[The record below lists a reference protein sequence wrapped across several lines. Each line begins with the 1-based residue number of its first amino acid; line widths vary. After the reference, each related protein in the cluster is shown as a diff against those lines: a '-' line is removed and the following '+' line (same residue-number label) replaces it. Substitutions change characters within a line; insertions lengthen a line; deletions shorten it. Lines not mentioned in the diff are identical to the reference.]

1 MHCAIRV
8 VNVNQSRK
16 IVLFKRIFP
25 YNIFVLLR
33 FAERF
38 YFTSFNS
45 NEIGIQA
52 IHWSKWLFNWSL
64 IDSIFHSFHFISFW
78 TQVLSG
84 VSRIGTKKIN
94 WHVFHYLL
102 IYRLS
107 SFSNEVNLV
116 NLFTIFSFMNGTLV
130 QMEHARTNARTHSHS
145 RTSYADTHTAWRTT
159 NHGKLRIF
167 ISKIRSIQMINIT
180 FSRW

>member
-8 VNVNQSRK
+8 VNVNQSRN

-116 NLFTIFSFMNGTLV
+116 NLFTIL
-130 QMEHARTNARTHSHS
+130 H